1 LTAFGLRSLILII
14 LNYNYFKYEEDFY
27 KQLDGMAMGV
37 ICGPT
42 LANLYLYILEIKWLN
57 LNKPLVYLRFI
68 DDIFLVIK
76 DKLDIENFVKTF
88 IYLTLNIVTDD
99 IANFLYLYAMYPK
112 HIKNNIKNNIK

>member
-1 LTAFGLRSLILII
+1 
-14 LNYNYFKYEEDFY
+14 
-27 KQLDGMAMGV
+27 MAMGV